1 MIDIVNLHL
10 MGVPVLMYAM
20 IIATT
25 GAIAFAS
32 VYPMKASL
40 TTGSNPEQ
48 PNAKPASSAGT
59 EPGMPGPATGP
70 ASGPGQAPPTQ
81 GGKKYKR
88 KTQHKKRSPK
98 KRPSNRSIRNLKMS
112 RN

>member
-1 MIDIVNLHL
+1 

-25 GAIAFAS
+25 GAIAFAT

-59 EPGMPGPATGP
+59 EPGMPGPAAGTAP
-70 ASGPGQAPPTQ
+70 APPTQ